1 MADPVTSGIN
11 GIPIG
16 KGKDKKEVFTATKV
30 TPTTDNKGNKTYV
43 MEVVQYDNAKGEGG
57 RIIGIRDGDKITYND
72 NAGDDVK
79 SEDAR
84 KQINKNSKK
93 QAASTEKDLV
103 TNSADSR
110 AFNKSNKKGNEGTEY
125 ENDQSTAKL
134 KNAAAEG
141 TGTPKPGTR
150 NDGFGNYVFPQT
162 LRKEV
167 ANGQDFLKINMMKY
181 EPRGDF
187 NKESFTFSERDTD
200 RKSIGSVILPIP
212 GGIQD
217 GQSCQWGG
225 STMTPLD
232 MAKADIA
239 LAGVTKGIGDA
250 VGTAGDAAEK
260 LAAGF
265 GGNKKGIAAVI
276 AGMAAGAGN
285 LLTRTTGAITN
296 PNMELLFGGPELR
309 TFSFQFTLAPRSKDE
324 AMQVIKIIRFFK
336 QGMAPIRTKS
346 MLFLKSPHTFK
357 LSYKGSDGKDHKYL
371 NKFKECALGSFG
383 VNYTPNGNYSTY
395 EGGVMTAYQVTMT
408 FRELNPIYNDD
419 YGSDPFPE
427 EIGF

>member
-1 MADPVTSGIN
+1 MADPVTSKSN
-11 GIPIG
+11 GITIG
-16 KGKDKKEVFTATKV
+16 KGKDKKEIFTATKV
-30 TPTTDNKGNKTYV
+30 TPTTDSKGNKTYV

-93 QAASTEKDLV
+93 QAESTEKDLV
-103 TNSADSR
+103 TNSAESR
-110 AFNKSNKKGNEGTEY
+110 AFNNANKKGNKWTEY
-125 ENDQSTAKL
+125 ENDQATAKL

-141 TGTPKPGTR
+141 TGPPKPGTR

-309 TFSFQFTLAPRSKDE
+309 TFSFQFTLAPRSNPE
-324 AMQVIKIIRFFK
+324 AMEVIKIIRFFK
-336 QGMAPIRTKS
+336 QGMSPIRTKS